1 MGIIECDW
9 VWSSLYWRKL
19 EGEQVNSSSIPF
31 LSPNW
36 VPHNP
41 GLPSGS
47 MNAEVS
53 VSVSLI
59 KSDSIHNA
67 SSDLF
72 QWITLIRFNYIIIV
86 AQWPGTFPLL
96 QQWLC
101 IHSDNIFRM
110 EPRFLSFLISFFPK
124 ITFIFKILLFIV
136 LNFSISFFFPFT
148 LPSLLPCLHRLFPF
162 TSFLS
167 PLLLVSLSSLSILL
181 PLFYNSFV
189 KTRFQESHRHL
200 GIYSYL
206 PLCTCA
212 REKCGDDF
220 VVHGGFFLFGTTLVD
235 AFLVLL

>member
-1 MGIIECDW
+1 MGTIKCDW

-47 MNAEVS
+47 MNTEAS

-59 KSDSIHNA
+59 KSDSIHDA

-72 QWITLIRFNYIIIV
+72 QWITVIRFNYIIIV

-96 QQWLC
+96 QQCLC
-101 IHSDNIFRM
+101 IHSDNILRM

-124 ITFIFKILLFIV
+124 ITFVLKILLFIV
-136 LNFSISFFFPFT
+136 LNFLISFFFPFT
-148 LPSLLPCLHRLFPF
+148 LPSLLPCLHLLSFH
-162 TSFLS
+162 FLS
-167 PLLLVSLSSLSILL
+167 LSPSFFSPSPFSSLSFTILL
-181 PLFYNSFV
+181 
-189 KTRFQESHRHL
+189 
-200 GIYSYL
+200 
-206 PLCTCA
+206 
-212 REKCGDDF
+212 
-220 VVHGGFFLFGTTLVD
+220 
-235 AFLVLL
+235 